1 MNKIS
6 TYRKQLGLSQRQLA
20 THLGWIQSRL
30 ANYEAN
36 FRTPG
41 LEECRK
47 IVATLNHLGSRCV
60 LDDVFPPHVNDSRT
74 ILAKV
79 RCWRN
84 IVTGVTSPGATPAV
98 INIRGL
104 SRFCITSAPRC
115 AERALSTR

>member
-20 THLGWIQSRL
+20 VQLGWIQSRL

-47 IVATLNHLGSRCV
+47 IVSTLNRLGAHCG
-60 LDDVFPPHVNDSRT
+60 LDDVFPPAGKHSENSIGAVDS
-74 ILAKV
+74 
-79 RCWRN
+79 
-84 IVTGVTSPGATPAV
+84 
-98 INIRGL
+98 
-104 SRFCITSAPRC
+104 
-115 AERALSTR
+115 